1 MGCPKTL
8 VVGCGRISHEDTI
21 ASRWGCRVPVASY
34 YTVVHVL
41 APHPTQP
48 PIPLHTDRDDPVV
61 DLGRVCVVAARRGF
75 IHSKMEIKS
84 AAAKKKKKKKGGGK
98 KKKKKKKKKK
108 S

>member
-1 MGCPKTL
+1 MGLSAARGPALWKEAGARTAPL
-8 VVGCGRISHEDTI
+8 FEQPSSPLPDLDLHSMKPVSENPCG
-21 ASRWGCRVPVASY
+21 WVPVASY

-84 AAAKKKKKKKGGGK
+84 A
-98 KKKKKKKKKK
+98 
-108 S
+108 